1 MVIKEGIVI
10 KQRNKLLTNKMPKD
24 WHDKLNTKMEGAN
37 MAVIHQATFVRS
49 LPR

>member
-10 KQRNKLLTNKMPKD
+10 KQRNKLLTNKMPTD
-24 WHDKLNTKMEGAN
+24 WHKLNTKMEGAN